1 MGQHLRHPRI
11 IVAIAAAAGV
21 MFGALECFAGSILA
35 YTTRSAASLPLTK
48 LRTPQKLDVGGAIS
62 LGFQT
67 KTANAVVK
75 ITYSALCSIDNQLKV
90 PVVSIWI
97 EVDGVAALPSDPAG
111 NLF

>member
-75 ITYSALCSIDNQLKV
+75 ITYSALCSIDNQSTGRFDL
-90 PVVSIWI
+90 
-97 EVDGVAALPSDPAG
+97 D
-111 NLF
+111 